1 MIRTYFLLLLLSS
14 ISSQIKAAEEMMP
27 VADVMAEVVMPVAA
41 EVAMAEAVA
50 EEPVVL
56 VQEAAPAAELP
67 TVTYDLTEA
76 MPAVEAPV
84 TVPMVEPLPVVVPAP
99 APVVVPA
106 VMPVAQGVPTEDE
119 IVRLVTDYNA
129 YVAAMQHIKTAS
141 AVQAPQVD
149 TEILARSLLNLLAIH
164 KKEEALINHLRGSIA
179 ALKAMLNTW
188 EDDVD
193 QLLKE
198 KHQVL
203 HHNNQKKPRL
213 EQNKLNKKDKNSAA
227 QRDIDFS
234 IVKDQNNKPKQQK

>member
-14 ISSQIKAAEEMMP
+14 ISSRIEAAEEMMP
-27 VADVMAEVVMPVAA
+27 VADVMAEVVMPAAA
-41 EVAMAEAVA
+41 EVAMADAVA
-50 EEPVVL
+50 EEPVAL
-56 VQEAAPAAELP
+56 AQEAAPAAELP
-67 TVTYDLTEA
+67 VVTYDLTEA

-84 TVPMVEPLPVVVPAP
+84 AVPVIEPLPVVVPAP

-149 TEILARSLLNLLAIH
+149 TETLARSLLNLLAIH

-203 HHNNQKKPRL
+203 HHHNNQKKPRL
-213 EQNKLNKKDKNSAA
+213 EQNKLNKKDKNAI
-227 QRDIDFS
+227 QRDVDFS